1 MAEHLP
7 EVAMDNRYAAL
18 PLGAAAR
25 SASES
30 TWQLAGGY
38 MRVAAGELELAGPM
52 IAASRSLQ
60 ITRGWQLGVFGFV
73 DELSFSG
80 GPELRPLD
88 PQFSNDIPLSLPA
101 DALYENFGGSAR
113 DAGLG
118 ALIKHHR
125 DTSRLGPHAWFAGL
139 VVQRMALLDYRADYR
154 LLSGPDTGV
163 AGTVDYSGDYDHVTP
178 FAGLELER
186 SWRSWSFEPRVLV
199 AVPLPRRPVDGH
211 ITGPAFDVAGDTSA
225 AGHGT
230 HFGDPSLTLGLGITY
245 EPYRLTLDLGSTLTQ
260 ALLEPLIHKGIDQNW
275 MAAFVCRF

>member
-1 MAEHLP
+1 VAEHLP

-101 DALYENFGGSAR
+101 DALYENFGGSAL

-118 ALIKHHR
+118 ALIKHNR

-139 VVQRMALLDYRADYR
+139 VLQRMALVDYRADYR
-154 LLSGPDTGV
+154 LLSGPDAGV
-163 AGTVDYSGDYDHVTP
+163 TGTVDYSGDYDHLTP

-275 MAAFVCRF
+275 MAAFACRF